1 MKPQTTH
8 PQKAELDRTDM
19 NPTQLFAVLSAERR
33 QHALVYLSQKPA
45 AIYLGDLAEYIAL
58 REGHPSRDRYQR
70 IVVDL
75 HHNHL
80 PTLCDAGLVAYD
92 ADTELLELAVDRD
105 AIAPYLALTDHA
117 E

>member
-1 MKPQTTH
+1 MKPQTKH
-8 PQKAELDRTDM
+8 PQKAEPDRSDTTS
-19 NPTQLFAVLSAERR
+19 TQLFAVLSDERR

-58 REGHPSRDRYQR
+58 KEGRPSRDWYQR

-75 HHNHL
+75 HHRHL
-80 PTLCDAGLVAYD
+80 PYLCDAGLVEYD
-92 ADTELLELAVDRD
+92 AATELLELTADRD
-105 AIAPYLALTDHA
+105 LVAPYLALTDHA